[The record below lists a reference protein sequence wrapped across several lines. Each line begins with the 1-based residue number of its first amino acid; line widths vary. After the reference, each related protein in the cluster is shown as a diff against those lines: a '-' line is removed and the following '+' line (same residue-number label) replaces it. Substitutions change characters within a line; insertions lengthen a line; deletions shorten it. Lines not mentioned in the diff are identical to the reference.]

1 MQWMKEEKPAVRK
14 SWKEYPEGKEGW
26 AALFQWKALHLKV
39 TAASQC
45 AANEILKE
53 DISLIKTHKG
63 HL

>member
-1 MQWMKEEKPAVRK
+1 MQSEHLERNILKEKAELLYF
-14 SWKEYPEGKEGW
+14 SG
-26 AALFQWKALHLKV
+26 KALHLKV

-63 HL
+63 HP